1 MDLTFAE
8 TCERLRVSHE
18 TLRKL
23 IKQELLRGAYKIGPG
38 RNSPY
43 RIPEQAIAEYI
54 ERQTARA
61 AS

>member
-23 IKQELLRGAYKIGPG
+23 IKAELLQAYKIGPH
-38 RNSPY
+38 RTSPY
-43 RIPEQAIAEYI
+43 RISQDAIDEYI
-54 ERQTARA
+54 KRQTAEA
-61 AS
+61 AR

>member
-1 MDLTFAE
+1 MYLTFAE

-23 IKQELLRGAYKIGPG
+23 IKSELLQAHKIGTA
-38 RNSPY
+38 RTSPY
-43 RIPEQAIAEYI
+43 RISEQAIDEYI
-54 ERQTARA
+54 KRQTVAA